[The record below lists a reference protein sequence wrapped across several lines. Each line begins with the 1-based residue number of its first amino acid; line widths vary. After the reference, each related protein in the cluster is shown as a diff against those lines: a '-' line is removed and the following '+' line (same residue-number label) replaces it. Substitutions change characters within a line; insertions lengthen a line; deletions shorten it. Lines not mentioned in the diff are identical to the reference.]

1 MEAIS
6 TPAPAASRAGATTV
20 APPGGRPVARACVR
34 AALRQSQGSPPVA
47 LRSGALRVLV
57 PLSTAALAIAFPSG
71 GPAAARL
78 RVAEPDLC
86 IVPPEV
92 ACDVAV
98 EEAGPLL
105 ELVLDEAWRERVSAA
120 LGHVPEIRAVHVGP
134 DPFVRRIANLL
145 AAGQGGA
152 DERWQAAVADDLAI
166 HLATRH
172 GRPAEAPAYA
182 GLAPHRLQRVLALIE
197 ERLAQPIPVHEL
209 AAAAGMS
216 PYHFAR
222 MFKQSTGQPPHHY
235 ITWQRMDRAKELLAR
250 SELPLAQ
257 IAARVGY
264 RTQAHFTGVFH
275 ARVGVTPRAY
285 RLRCQGREM
294 VGLPAEMVR
303 R

>member
-6 TPAPAASRAGATTV
+6 SPVPAASRAGASTI
-20 APPGGRPVARACVR
+20 AAQGGRPVARACVR
-34 AALRQSQGSPPVA
+34 AALRESSFGPPVEP
-47 LRSGALRVLV
+47 RSDALRVLL
-57 PLSTAALAIAFPSG
+57 PLSTAALAIAFPSDAG
-71 GPAAARL
+71 TAGRL

-86 IVPPEV
+86 IVPPDV

-105 ELVLDEAWRERVSAA
+105 VLALDDAWRDRVSVA
-120 LGHVPEIRAVHVGP
+120 LGHVPEIRAPHVGP
-134 DPFVRRIANLL
+134 DPFVRRIADLL
-145 AAGQGGA
+145 AAGEGGP
-152 DERWQAAVADDLAI
+152 DERWHAAIADDLAI

-172 GRPAEAPAYA
+172 GRPAEAPPHA

-197 ERLAQPIPVHEL
+197 ERLAGPIPVHEL
-209 AAAAGMS
+209 AGAVRMS

-222 MFKQSTGQPPHHY
+222 MFKQSTGQPPHDY

-250 SELPLAQ
+250 SSLPLAQ

-285 RLRCQGREM
+285 RLRCQG
-294 VGLPAEMVR
+294 AEIAGVSEGIVR
-303 R
+303 G